1 MSNDQFKRN
10 FAKLMERAG
19 KKPEMVVRALALAV
33 GASLIQRTPVDTGRA
48 KANWV
53 PGIGVLVTT
62 TTDATD
68 KDGAATIGAIKQALA
83 TWKPGMTI
91 YITNSLPYIKRLED
105 GWSQKAPA
113 GMVRLTVVEWKDSVR
128 RAAEGIRNA

>member
-19 KKPEMVVRALALAV
+19 KKSEMVVRASALAV

-53 PGIGVLVTT
+53 PGIGQVNTT
-62 TTDATD
+62 TTGEINADA
-68 KDGAATIGAIKQALA
+68 ALANINQALQN
-83 TWKPGMTI
+83 WKPGLTI
-91 YITNSLPYIKRLED
+91 WLCNSLPYIKRLED
-105 GWSQKAPA
+105 GWSKQAPA

>member
-10 FAKLMERAG
+10 FAALMKKAG
-19 KKPEMVVRALALAV
+19 RKAEMVVRASALSV

-53 PGIGVLVTT
+53 PGIGAVNTKTT
-62 TTDATD
+62 GEINAE
-68 KDGAATIGAIKQALA
+68 AAVGVINQALQ
-83 TWKPGMTI
+83 TWKPGQTI

-105 GWSQKAPA
+105 GWSNQAPA
-113 GMVRLTVVEWKDSVR
+113 GMVRLTIVEWKDSVR

>member
-10 FAKLMERAG
+10 FAKLMQRAG
-19 KKPEMVVRALALAV
+19 KKSEMVVRASALAV

-53 PGIGVLVTT
+53 PGIGQVNTT
-62 TTDATD
+62 TTGEINADA
-68 KDGAATIGAIKQALA
+68 ALANINQALQN
-83 TWKPGMTI
+83 WKPGLTI
-91 YITNSLPYIKRLED
+91 WLCNSLPYIKRLED
-105 GWSQKAPA
+105 GWSKQAPA

>member
-10 FAKLMERAG
+10 FAALMQKAG
-19 KKPEMVVRALALAV
+19 KKAEMVVRASALSV

-53 PGIGVLVTT
+53 PGIGQVNTKTT
-62 TTDATD
+62 GEINAETAL
-68 KDGAATIGAIKQALA
+68 KDINQALQ
-83 TWKPGMTI
+83 TWKPGQTI
-91 YITNSLPYIKRLED
+91 WLCNSLPYIKRLED
-105 GWSQKAPA
+105 GWSKQAPA